1 MKAGALL
8 IAMLFLMGCA
18 SNPPHCGRRLT
29 PINASY
35 RTAARAGVRG
45 P

>member
-8 IAMLFLMGCA
+8 IAMLLLAGCA
-18 SNPPHCGRRLT
+18 SGPPHCDRRLT
-29 PINASY
+29 PINTSY
-35 RTAARAGVRG
+35 RAGPHARVSR